1 MSKDVFHISH
11 YVNDGFQKVCDVTI
25 NCLDGG
31 WAYTN
36 INHDYMYN
44 DHRSWVYFI
53 VLDGIIQ
60 KAGETGNPL
69 GIAESWI
76 YGNQEVQPISGTKS
90 RLGRYRKGDGTDSY
104 IREALRKD
112 IVAGRKVT
120 VWAKLCPI
128 ERIKAT
134 VGKETVIINHTYHKD
149 LEQAYFQ
156 HFLDNSNR
164 LPRLNKA
171 KK

>member
-11 YVNDGFQKVCDVTI
+11 YIDDGFQKVCDVKI
-25 NCLDGG
+25 NPLDGG

-36 INHDYMYN
+36 INHKYMYN

-53 VLDGIIQ
+53 VLDDIIQ

-76 YGNQEVQPISGTKS
+76 YGNQEVQPMSGTKS

-112 IVAGRKVT
+112 IIAGRKVT
-120 VWAKLCPI
+120 IWAKLCPV
-128 ERIKAT
+128 ERIKAV
-134 VGKETVIINHTYHKD
+134 VGREKVTINHTYHKD